1 MKLIDL
7 LSTFSGSMQIVIWD
21 GDLDVELFR
30 GEYGYDGLNLNNK
43 VLSINVL
50 LKKVFQ
56 IQQIHSDENKKDIF
70 YITIRNQLED

>member
-1 MKLIDL
+1 MKLIEL
-7 LSTFSGSMQIVIWD
+7 LSTLSGSTQIVIWD
-21 GDLDVELFR
+21 DDLGVELFR

-56 IQQIHSDENKKDIF
+56 IRQIHSDENEKDIF
-70 YITIRNQLED
+70 YITIRI